1 MIERSIAWFIERP
14 AVANLLAV
22 FLLAGGML
30 ALHQTRQ
37 ETLPN
42 VPLERIGVVAE
53 LPAASPRE
61 VEQRLCYPLETS
73 LATVEGLSD
82 IRSESREG
90 VCSITVDVEE
100 GESTSEVRQR
110 MAARVQALTNLPRD
124 ASTPKV
130 EEVVFRNRVAR
141 LLVVGDEEPRILHE
155 VAWRLRGELLSA
167 PEIADVRLEGLPER
181 EISLT
186 VNRDSLYRH
195 DLTLM
200 GIASALD
207 SGLGRTPGGLM
218 RGSDGEA
225 LVMAGNVANTSDA
238 YGDVVVRRTDRG
250 EELRFDHIGQVQDGF
265 SRDAMAAWLDGH
277 QAVALDVYRI
287 GDQDVMATVEAV
299 HRFVR
304 SAILPDGISLQLWQD
319 DARQYL
325 ERSSLLWSNALQ
337 GLVLLVLLL
346 GLFLGLRLAFWV
358 GAGIPVAMIGAC
370 IILPLTGGS
379 LNTISLFAFILVLG
393 IVVDDA
399 VIVGESIEH
408 ETRHGGAS
416 PTAVKVGTARVALPI
431 AVAVLTT
438 ALSFVPMLFLPGPEG
453 EFMRVVPIIAITVL
467 GLSLV
472 ESLWILPSHLNH
484 AVRQSSGKTS
494 EWSQRVNARFDAVVS
509 LRLKPV
515 VAGMLRWR
523 LPLALGFCGLFLF
536 CGSLLHSGWLGVTMF
551 SNVAGDRVMADLRF
565 AEGTS
570 SQQVLE
576 ATRALQQSAM
586 ELQEAL
592 DDGEGGSPITAIL
605 AEQGRRDN
613 YSTAHDPSAHLR
625 VRVSL
630 ALPGGEQDLAPDDIA
645 RLWRQ
650 SFTAPEGAVSLRF
663 HTSINQIRPDIHIN
677 LYHPEP
683 DTLMTMA
690 GELES
695 ALGKLD
701 GVYEI
706 DNNMRSG
713 FTEIGLRVKPGARL
727 GGLTEEELGQQV
739 QAAFQGR
746 EVDRL
751 PQGDHDVPVVLR
763 LPQEQS
769 SSLWHL
775 EQLPVHLEGGAV
787 APLGALAELQV
798 RKTPAIIPHYDRK
811 PAATVTAYVDPGV
824 SSPGKA
830 MSRLQDELLAELP
843 LRWPG
848 ASWQQAGKPVAIG
861 MFLDYLMTS
870 YVVALLAIFFV
881 LTMMFGNYSQPLL
894 IVAAIPFGMV
904 GAILGHALLGLD
916 LTLWSVIGMVAVS
929 GVVINDN
936 LVLIDR
942 INWHCKERIGIREA
956 IALGIT
962 DRIRPIVL
970 TTLTTFLAVAPLAI
984 ETNPQ
989 AGFLVPM
996 AVSLG
1001 FGVLFASITTVILVP
1016 CLIVLG
1022 QDGAG
1027 WLRWQLSRLRR
1038 ATEGDSVEQA
1048 YVAGERAHHGGYPA
1062 RNPYRDEVLAASWE
1076 AGFNDAAR
1084 SGPGPVADST

>member
-1 MIERSIAWFIERP
+1 MIERSIALFIDRP
-14 AVANLLAV
+14 AVANLLAIL
-22 FLLAGGML
+22 LLAGGLL

-42 VPLERIGVVAE
+42 VPLERIGVVSE

-61 VEQRLCYPLETS
+61 VEQRLCYPLETA
-73 LATVEGLSD
+73 LATVEGVTN

-90 VCSITVDVEE
+90 LCSITVDVVE
-100 GESTSEVRQR
+100 GESSSDVRSR
-110 MAARVQALTNLPRD
+110 MAARVQTLTDLPGD
-124 ASTPKV
+124 ATVPKV

-141 LLVVGDEEPRILHE
+141 LLVVGDVEPRVLHE
-155 VAWRLRGELLSA
+155 VAWRLRGELLA
-167 PEIADVRLEGLPER
+167 VPEIADVRLEGLPDR

-186 VNRDSLYRH
+186 VGRDSLYRH
-195 DLTLM
+195 DLTLT
-200 GIASALD
+200 GIARALEN
-207 SGLGRTPGGLM
+207 GLGRIPGGLM
-218 RGSDGEA
+218 RGRDREA
-225 LVMAGNVANTSDA
+225 LVSAGHAVTTPDA
-238 YGDVVVRRTDRG
+238 YADVVIRRTDDG
-250 EELRFDHIGQVQDGF
+250 EELRFGDIGRVEDGF
-265 SRDAMAAWLDGH
+265 GRDAMAAWLDGH
-277 QAVALDVYRI
+277 RAAALDVYRI
-287 GDQDVMATVEAV
+287 GNQDVMDTAEAV
-299 HRFVR
+299 HRFVDG
-304 SAILPDGISLQLWQD
+304 AKLPAGISLQLWQD
-319 DARQYL
+319 DARQYRD
-325 ERSSLLWSNALQ
+325 RSGLLWSNALQ

-408 ETRHGGAS
+408 EARHHGHS
-416 PTAVKVGTARVALPI
+416 TTAVRIGVVRVALPI

-484 AVRQSSGKTS
+484 AVRRRTGMASG
-494 EWSQRVNARFDAVVS
+494 WSQRMNTGFDAAVS
-509 LRLKPV
+509 RYLGAA
-515 VAGMLRWR
+515 VAPMLRWR
-523 LPLALGFCGLFLF
+523 LPIALVFFGLFLF
-536 CGSLLHSGWLGVTMF
+536 CASLLHSGWLGVTMF

-570 SQQVLE
+570 SQQMLE

-586 ELQEAL
+586 TLQEAL
-592 DDGEGGSPITAIL
+592 GDEGRASPITAIL

-613 YSTAHDPSAHLR
+613 YSTARDPSAHLR

-630 ALPGGEQDLAPDDIA
+630 ALRPGDRDLSPDDIA
-645 RLWRQ
+645 RRWRRV
-650 SFTAPEGAVSLRF
+650 FTAPEGVVSVRF
-663 HTSINQIRPDIHIN
+663 HTSLNRIRPDIHIN
-677 LYHPEP
+677 LYHPDP

-690 GELES
+690 GELET
-695 ALGKLD
+695 ALGQLD
-701 GVYEI
+701 GVFEI

-713 FTEIGLRVKPGARL
+713 FTEIGLQVRPGARL
-727 GGLTEEELGQQV
+727 GGLTEEELGRQV
-739 QAAFQGR
+739 QAAFQGTQI
-746 EVDRL
+746 DRL

-769 SSLWHL
+769 SSLWQL
-775 EQLPVHLEGGAV
+775 GQLPVHLEGGAV
-787 APLGALAELQV
+787 APLQVLAELKV
-798 RKTPAIIPHYDRK
+798 HRTSAIIPHYDGK
-811 PAATVTAYVDPGV
+811 PAATVTAYVDPAV
-824 SSPGKA
+824 SSPGRVMA
-830 MSRLQDELLAELP
+830 RLQDDLLGELAH
-843 LRWPG
+843 RWPG
-848 ASWQQAGKPVAIG
+848 ARWQQAGKPVAINL
-861 MFLDYLMTS
+861 FLNYLTTS
-870 YVVALLAIFFV
+870 YVLALLAMFFV

-942 INWHCKERIGIREA
+942 INQLRLERTGMRQA
-956 IALGIT
+956 IALALAQ
-962 DRIRPIVL
+962 RIRPILL
-970 TTLTTFLAVAPLAI
+970 TTLTTFLAVAPLAF

-1001 FGVLFASITTVILVP
+1001 FGVLFASATTVILVP

-1022 QDGAG
+1022 QDGAVWVRG
-1027 WLRWQLSRLRR
+1027 QWFRLRR
-1038 ATEGDSVEQA
+1038 ATEKDSVEQA
-1048 YVAGERAHHGGYPA
+1048 YRAGKFARRGGQMA
-1062 RNPYRDEVLAASWE
+1062 GNPYRDAVLAASWE
-1076 AGFNDAAR
+1076 AGFNDADR
-1084 SGPGPVADST
+1084 SGGSA

>member
-1 MIERSIAWFIERP
+1 MMIERSIAWFIERP

-22 FLLAGGML
+22 FLLAGGIL

-42 VPLERIGVVAE
+42 VPLERVGVVAE

-90 VCSITVDVEE
+90 VCSITVDVAE
-100 GESTSEVRQR
+100 GESTSEVRHR
-110 MAARVQALTNLPRD
+110 MAARVQAMTNLPQD
-124 ASTPKV
+124 ASEPKV

-141 LLVVGDEEPRILHE
+141 LLVVGDAEPRILHD

-186 VNRDSLYRH
+186 VERDSLYRH
-195 DLTLM
+195 DLTLV
-200 GIASALD
+200 GIATALD

-218 RGSDGEA
+218 RGPDGEA
-225 LVMAGNVANTSDA
+225 LVLAGNVAGTSDA

-250 EELRFDHIGQVQDGF
+250 EELRFDHIGQVEDGF
-265 SRDAMAAWLDGH
+265 GRDAMAAWLDNH

-287 GDQDVMATVEAV
+287 GNQDVMATVEAV
-299 HRFVR
+299 HRFIGN
-304 SAILPDGISLQLWQD
+304 ATLPDGISLQLWQD

-325 ERSSLLWSNALQ
+325 ERSGLLWSNALQ

-408 ETRHGGAS
+408 ETRHQGAS
-416 PTAVKVGTARVALPI
+416 TTAVRVGAARVALPI

-484 AVRQSSGKTS
+484 AVRQGSGKGAA
-494 EWSQRVNARFDAVVS
+494 WSLRVNAWFDTVVS
-509 LRLKPV
+509 RHVKPV
-515 VAGMLRWR
+515 VALMLHWR
-523 LPLALGFCGLFLF
+523 LPLTLGFCGLFLF
-536 CGSLLHSGWLGVTMF
+536 CASLLHSGWLGVTMF
-551 SNVAGDRVMADLRF
+551 SNVAGDRVVADLRF

-570 SQQVLE
+570 SEQVLE

-586 ELQEAL
+586 ALQEAL
-592 DDGEGGSPITAIL
+592 GARDIGEGEGTSPVTAIL

-630 ALPGGEQDLAPDDIA
+630 ALLPGERELSPEDIA
-645 RLWRQ
+645 SRWRQ
-650 SFTAPEGAVSLRF
+650 SFMAPEGAVSLRF
-663 HTSINQIRPDIHIN
+663 HTSLNQIRPDIHIN

-683 DTLMTMA
+683 DTLMDMA

-713 FTEIGLRVKPGARL
+713 FTEIGLRVRPGARL
-727 GGLTEEELGQQV
+727 GGLTEEELARQV

-775 EQLPVHLEGGAV
+775 ERLPVHLEDGAV
-787 APLGALAELQV
+787 APLGALAELKV

-811 PAATVTAYVDPGV
+811 PAATVTAYVDPEV
-824 SSPGKA
+824 SSPGKV
-830 MSRLQDELLAELP
+830 MRRLQDDLLAELP

-848 ASWQQAGKPVAIG
+848 ASWQPAGKPVAIG
-861 MFLDYLMTS
+861 MFLDYLTTS
-870 YVVALLAIFFV
+870 YLVALLAIFFV

-942 INWHCKERIGIREA
+942 INWHRSKRVGIRQA
-956 IALGIT
+956 IAMALAE
-962 DRIRPIVL
+962 RIRPIVL

-1001 FGVLFASITTVILVP
+1001 FGVLFASVTTLILVP

-1027 WLRWQLSRLRR
+1027 WLHWQLSQLRR
-1038 ATEGDSVEQA
+1038 VNEGDSVEQA
-1048 YVAGERAHHGGYPA
+1048 YVAGERARRGGHSA
-1062 RNPYRDEVLAASWE
+1062 SNPYRDDVLAASWE
-1076 AGFNDAAR
+1076 AGFNDA
-1084 SGPGPVADST
+1084 